1 MTTQYERQAE
11 AILKASQL
19 GQLPE
24 HVQAFAHDGLAN
36 AREATLKSI
45 ALVKTLAA
53 KTLDNALANTEAA
66 FDAAQAIARAKDMN
80 EAAQLQTKFL
90 QGQFAKVGE
99 QGKEF
104 YELAAKLTQQTF
116 AFATLNSTA
125 MKSIARLAA

>member
-11 AILKASQL
+11 TILKASQL

-24 HVQAFAHDGLAN
+24 HVQAAAHDGLAN
-36 AREATLKSI
+36 TREATLKSI
-45 ALVKTLAA
+45 GLVKTLAA
-53 KTLDNALANTEAA
+53 KALDNALANTEAA

-80 EAAQLQTKFL
+80 EAAQLQAKFV
-90 QGQFAKVGE
+90 QAQFAKAGE

-116 AFATLNSTA
+116 ATLNNTT
-125 MKSIARLAA
+125 MKSITQLAG

>member
-11 AILKASQL
+11 AILKASRL

-24 HVQAFAHDGLAN
+24 HVQAVAHDGLAN
-36 AREATLKSI
+36 TREATLKSI

-66 FDAAQAIARAKDMN
+66 FDAAQAIARAKNMN

-90 QGQFAKVGE
+90 QAQFAKTGE

-116 AFATLNSTA
+116 ATLNSTA
-125 MKSIARLAA
+125 MKSIAQLAA

>member
-24 HVQAFAHDGLAN
+24 HVRTAAHDGLAN
-36 AREATLKSI
+36 SREATLKSI
-45 ALVKTLAA
+45 GLVKTLAA
-53 KTLDNALANTEAA
+53 KVLDNALANTEAA

-90 QGQFAKVGE
+90 QAQFAKAGE

-104 YELAAKLTQQTF
+104 YELLAKSTQQTF
-116 AFATLNSTA
+116 GTLNTIA
-125 MKSIARLAA
+125 TKSFTQLAA

>member
-24 HVQAFAHDGLAN
+24 HVQAIAHDGLAN
-36 AREATLKSI
+36 TREATLKSI
-45 ALVKTLAA
+45 ALMKTLAA

-80 EAAQLQTKFL
+80 EAAQLQTRFL
-90 QGQFAKVGE
+90 QAQFAKAGE

-116 AFATLNSTA
+116 ATLNSTA
-125 MKSIARLAA
+125 MKSIGQLAA

>member
-11 AILKASQL
+11 TILKASRL

-24 HVQAFAHDGLAN
+24 HVRTAAHDGLAN
-36 AREATLKSI
+36 TREATLKSI
-45 ALVKTLAA
+45 GLVKTLAA
-53 KTLDNALANTEAA
+53 KALDNVFANTEAA
-66 FDAAQAIARAKDMN
+66 FDAAQAITRAKDMN

-90 QGQFAKVGE
+90 QAQFAKAGE

-116 AFATLNSTA
+116 ATLNSSA
-125 MKSIARLAA
+125 MQSIPQLAA

>member
-11 AILKASQL
+11 TILKASQL

-24 HVQAFAHDGLAN
+24 HVQAAAHDGLAN
-36 AREATLKSI
+36 TREATLKSI
-45 ALVKTLAA
+45 GLVKTLAA
-53 KTLDNALANTEAA
+53 KALDNALANTEAA

-80 EAAQLQTKFL
+80 EAAQLQAKFV
-90 QGQFAKVGE
+90 QAQFAKAGE

-116 AFATLNSTA
+116 ATLNNTT
-125 MKSIARLAA
+125 MKSITQLAA